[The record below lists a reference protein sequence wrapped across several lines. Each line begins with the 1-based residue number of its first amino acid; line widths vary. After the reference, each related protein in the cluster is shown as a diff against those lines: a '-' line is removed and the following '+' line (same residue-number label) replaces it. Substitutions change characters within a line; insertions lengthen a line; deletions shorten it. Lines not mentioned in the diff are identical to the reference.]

1 MPSEMTKIL
10 ITETFKELIETVEA
24 VQMICNREM
33 RKYQASVLYPLI
45 DVVSLPTSFHL
56 LSFEANRDF
65 EFKALTP
72 A

>member
-1 MPSEMTKIL
+1 ML
-10 ITETFKELIETVEA
+10 IAETFKELIETVEA
-24 VQMICNREM
+24 VQMIRTREM

-45 DVVSLPTSFHL
+45 DVVSLPTSFQL

-65 EFKALTP
+65 EFRTLTP